1 MKPTATTEAERPNT
15 DLPDFVTEADWIP
28 NFWNFLLGLDHDDL
42 VAELVQNDLD
52 QQATRTVIT
61 FEQDRL
67 VCVGDGKPVDADG
80 WRRLRMIHGAGDSVP
95 AKRHKIGVKNH
106 GLKAAFT
113 IGDEIQIFSAGKT
126 ITQTLYAYGKDK
138 PPRPGASPEP
148 RLSSEAPSEGCR
160 VVIGYR
166 TSDLEPRE
174 GEAIRIGLINAR
186 TIADL
191 FLSACA
197 TIPEQFAGIVS
208 PEVAPQ
214 YEIVIRHWQLGEAR
228 FRFFCSHPRNVGK
241 NMETFRR
248 RCEVAGSVDSLPDD
262 LEEEATRRL
271 IPLTGRLKERISDFF
286 RRGNRFFVEVSW
298 LVDRRGKPKP
308 GVGRFRYPIGYPQ
321 TSHES
326 RTGHGVF
333 FNAPVLSDTERHGP
347 ARNDPTNE
355 ELRQACEGLLLDV
368 IARRTAPKWGPDSLK
383 PLVPSPGSTN
393 QDEAVR
399 PLLAALAKR
408 GAIPTMTWK
417 NALRFLTDARRL
429 KKGTDR
435 DAVRV
440 AADRQPARYQFV
452 VPIATWN
459 NKSVDSALAVVCP
472 SSERQLDPR
481 IDPGIIR
488 LIGDGKTPG
497 FGEDFVTFDEYDAVC
512 LAKGESNQYF
522 AISDNRNE
530 LLAKPAIARA
540 YLDVIKNAIDKGS
553 LQSEGE
559 NELQDSFLLPDTRAE
574 AVPFH
579 ESHSSLSVPSNIPG
593 LQLPSL
599 LHPYISSHPLFRR
612 KLWRRPTFT
621 MSTFLDTNQIDESD
635 ENTRREFWAWLRTN
649 EKRIRPQE
657 RNRLVAMSIWPDA
670 NNELCKLT
678 DLCDPRS
685 RSVADVLRKS
695 LHIPH
700 EQVRRLKL
708 TVVGKN
714 RRSLI
719 RRAPSK
725 GELTDWLDSRI
736 QSFSIDEI
744 ATDKTAEALD
754 RFESEVVIL
763 LKDQSAAR
771 ALNAVDRTLP
781 SLAEDGSIRWRNETI
796 LPDAAIR
803 RLALPARFILRRN
816 RYTSILQKLAPAIS
830 GPTLNMLMSALEE
843 DNLNFGALQAR
854 LSELLALTKPGDE
867 RLAVGGMPIVPVGN
881 EAYAPFD
888 LAFTGTKGDYWGSW
902 KTRLSA
908 KGLSQ
913 DDQRRYLDIGVI
925 AATPIKSEAS
935 REFFEWLSE
944 QPQEM
949 LEPHI
954 PCVLRHIRH
963 PSGPQVW
970 AEAYTDIPFIPVRS
984 QNGLRLVSLKMARH
998 GRVYLEDS
1006 VEVSERVLNTDSR
1019 VLLVVDK
1026 AKEVIEPVSENLR
1039 AMGVRSLRTAF
1050 REPEHIKGNGEI
1062 LIADGEI
1069 PETLERLMKT
1079 HRTLLKRLVELGVD
1093 SELIWHD
1100 WFDRISRIREIRFA
1114 QEVEGRYLFLSRKY
1128 TMSIK
1133 AGFDPSTGTFWIRK
1147 SQQDSLSSF
1156 CEAVAADLIFKSA
1169 ARPVHLLA
1177 LERALQTEIRDQSFG
1192 RPSQVAEPEAEREG
1206 FDNDTDGRE
1215 ITDGEADP
1223 GQAVFGH
1230 SPFEPNPS
1238 RNLPTPSTIVST
1250 SLSEIGTV
1258 PWLKKGGSSSVPPP
1272 ALETEHIELLKT
1284 GHYASHCQMCLC
1296 EHLPADL
1303 APVGSYVEW
1312 EEVRR
1317 RIVEA
1322 HHVDPKSGG
1331 GARHAGNLIL
1341 LCKLHHDNYGRRLTR
1356 ESVTIALRKATRKK
1370 VVRFGVDG
1378 SNLSDLSGRVV
1389 EVAIPDTGEIVSIFF
1404 TDEHARYWLS
1414 QKKRRLTK

>member
-1 MKPTATTEAERPNT
+1 MKPTVTTEAERPN
-15 DLPDFVTEADWIP
+15 DAQPDFVTEADWIP

-67 VCVGDGKPVDADG
+67 VCIGDGKPVDTNG
-80 WRRLRMIHGAGDSVP
+80 WRRLRMIHGAGDNVP

-106 GLKAAFT
+106 GLKTAFT

-126 ITQTLYAYGKDK
+126 ITQTLYAQGKDK

-148 RLSSEAPSEGCR
+148 RLSPNGPSEGCR
-160 VVIGYR
+160 VVINYR
-166 TSDLEPRE
+166 INDLEPRE
-174 GEAIRIGLINAR
+174 GEAIRIGWVDAK
-186 TIADL
+186 TIDDL

-197 TIPEQFAGIVS
+197 SIPEQFAGIVS

-214 YEIVIRHWQLGEAR
+214 YEIVIRHWRLGEAC
-228 FRFFCSHPRNVGK
+228 FRFSCSRPRKVGK
-241 NMETFRR
+241 NMESFRR
-248 RCEVAGSVDSLPDD
+248 RCEVTGNVDSLPDG

-298 LVDRRGKPKP
+298 SIDRRGKPKS
-308 GVGRFRYPIGYPQ
+308 GTGRFRYPIGYPQ

-347 ARNDPTNE
+347 ARNDPTNK

-368 IARRTAPKWGPDSLK
+368 IARRTVPKWGPDSLK

-399 PLLAALAKR
+399 PLLAALANR

-417 NALRFLTDARRL
+417 NALRFLTNTRRL
-429 KKGTDR
+429 KKGPDH

-440 AADRQPARYQFV
+440 AVDHQPARYQFV
-452 VPIATWN
+452 APIATWN
-459 NKSVDSALAVVCP
+459 DESIDSALAVVCP
-472 SSERQLDPR
+472 SRERQLDPR
-481 IDPGIIR
+481 IDPSITC
-488 LIGDGKTPG
+488 LIGDRKTPG
-497 FGEDFVTFDEYDAVC
+497 FGELFVTFDEYDAVS

-522 AISDNRNE
+522 AVSDDRNE
-530 LLAKPAIARA
+530 QLAKPLIARA
-540 YLDVIKNAIDKGS
+540 RLDVIKDAIDKGS
-553 LQSEGE
+553 LESERE
-559 NELQDSFLLPDTRAE
+559 NELQDLFLLPNTRAE

-579 ESHSSLSVPSNIPG
+579 KLHSSVSVPSNIPG
-593 LQLPSL
+593 LQLPPL

-612 KLWRRPTFT
+612 KQWRRPTFT
-621 MSTFLDTNQIDESD
+621 MAKFLDTNQIDESD
-635 ENTRREFWAWLRTN
+635 ENTRRQFWAWLRAN

-657 RNRLVAMSIWPDA
+657 RSRLVAMSIWPDA

-685 RSVADVLRKS
+685 RSVAEVLRES
-695 LHIPH
+695 LHTPH
-700 EQVRRLKL
+700 EHVRRSKL

-719 RRAPSK
+719 RRVPSK
-725 GELTDWLDSRI
+725 SELTDWLDSRI
-736 QSFSIDEI
+736 QSFPINEI
-744 ATDKTAEALD
+744 ATNEMVDALD
-754 RFESEVVIL
+754 RLESEVVIL
-763 LKDQSAAR
+763 SKDQAAAR
-771 ALNAVDRTLP
+771 ALNTVDTTLP

-803 RLALPARFILRRN
+803 HFALPGRFMLRRN
-816 RYTSILQKLAPAIS
+816 RYTSILQKLAPTLS
-830 GPTLNMLMSALEE
+830 GPTVNMLMSALEE
-843 DNLNFGALQAR
+843 DNVNFGALQAR
-854 LSELLALTKPGDE
+854 LSGLLALTKPGDE
-867 RLAVGGMPIVPVGN
+867 RLVVGGMPIVPVGD
-881 EAYAPFD
+881 APFAPFD

-913 DDQRRYLDIGVI
+913 DDQRRYLDIGVT
-925 AATPIKSEAS
+925 AATPTTSEAS

-944 QPQEM
+944 QRQEI

-963 PSGPQVW
+963 QNGPQAW
-970 AEAYTDIPFIPVRS
+970 AESHTDIPFIPVRS
-984 QNGLRLVSLKMARH
+984 QNGLRLVSLKMARY
-998 GRVYLEDS
+998 GRVYLEDL
-1006 VEVSERVLNTDSR
+1006 VEVAERVLNTDPR
-1019 VLLVVDK
+1019 LLLVVDK
-1026 AKEVIEPVSENLR
+1026 AKEVLEPVSENLR

-1050 REPEHIKGNGEI
+1050 REPEQVKGNGEI
-1062 LIADGEI
+1062 LVADGKI
-1069 PETLERLMKT
+1069 PETLGSLMKT
-1079 HRTLLKRLVELGVD
+1079 RRTLLKRLVELGVD

-1114 QEVEGRYLFLSRKY
+1114 QDVEGRYLFLGRKY
-1128 TMSIK
+1128 SMSIK
-1133 AGFDPSTGTFWIRK
+1133 AGFDPSTGTFWIKK

-1156 CEAVAADLIFKSA
+1156 CEALAADLIFKSA

-1177 LERALQTEIRDQSFG
+1177 LERALQMEIRDQSFG
-1192 RPSQVAEPEAEREG
+1192 HPGRVAQHEAESG
-1206 FDNDTDGRE
+1206 LDNDTDGRE
-1215 ITDGEADP
+1215 IPDGDIDP

-1230 SPFEPNPS
+1230 SPFKPDPL
-1238 RNLPTPSTIVST
+1238 RNLPTPTPIVSAP
-1250 SLSEIGTV
+1250 LGEIRTV
-1258 PWLKKGGSSSVPPP
+1258 TWQNKGGSSSVPPP

-1284 GHYASHCQMCLC
+1284 AHYASHCQMCLC
-1296 EHLPADL
+1296 ERLPADL

-1356 ESVTIALRKATRKK
+1356 ESVTIALRKATHKK
-1370 VVRFGVDG
+1370 VVRFGADG
-1378 SNLSDLSGRVV
+1378 SNLSDLSGRVI

-1414 QKKRRLTK
+1414 QKARRPAK